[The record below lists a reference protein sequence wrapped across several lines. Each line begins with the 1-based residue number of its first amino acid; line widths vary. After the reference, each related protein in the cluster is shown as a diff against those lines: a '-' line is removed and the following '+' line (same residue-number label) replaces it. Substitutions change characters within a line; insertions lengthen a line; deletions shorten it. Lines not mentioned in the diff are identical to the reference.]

1 MKRDMRKYILRKLV
15 ELIFTLLFVTLLS
28 FLLMRLSSVDPATAY
43 AKRMIGNPTA
53 EQIEKIRIQL
63 GFDKPLLVQY
73 GRWVWDLLHFDLG
86 VSLANGHD
94 VWTDI
99 ATAFPKTLGIVA
111 LASIFQV
118 VFIVIVS
125 CIAFLLPWKLPK
137 KAVRL
142 LCILGVSIP
151 SFYLA
156 TVYLDYFAVQK
167 SLISVA
173 GNTTL
178 LSYISPAICI
188 GVFGASFYTP
198 LLMDALEHESNEDSL
213 DGIEGAI
220 NDGNTLTRNLVLN
233 ASSEI
238 LSDLKVRQAIA
249 YAVNKEEIT
258 KGLTYGYET
267 PATSLFAPGAPYTDI
282 TYNSTWSY
290 DLDKANALLDEAG
303 WVRNESTG
311 IREKDGQQL
320 SLNYTY
326 WTDLSLAQDMALA
339 IKTQLA
345 EVGID
350 VTTTGQ
356 DQMTW
361 WTEGVAG
368 NYDITTWNTEGSYTE
383 PHKFLQE
390 SLGADPH
397 AISLQALEDF
407 QSYSDAVNAFSTS
420 ANPEVVQSA
429 IATAL
434 NVSNDN
440 VIDLPISYSKD
451 LVVYN
456 SSKIAGYTF
465 SSVPQFFEIDN
476 VQPAE

>member
-198 LLMDALEHESNEDSL
+198 LLMDALEHESNEDYAFYARCRGLSEKRL
-213 DGIEGAI
+213 LLCHFFPRAAMG
-220 NDGNTLTRNLVLN
+220 LVPNFLQ
-233 ASSEI
+233 SI
-238 LSDLKVRQAIA
+238 
-249 YAVNKEEIT
+249 
-258 KGLTYGYET
+258 GL
-267 PATSLFAPGAPYTDI
+267 AL
-282 TYNSTWSY
+282 
-290 DLDKANALLDEAG
+290 ANATVIESIFSIPGFGYLIVNHVLDRGVKRG
-303 WVRNESTG
+303 WR
-311 IREKDGQQL
+311 K
-320 SLNYTY
+320 
-326 WTDLSLAQDMALA
+326 
-339 IKTQLA
+339 
-345 EVGID
+345 
-350 VTTTGQ
+350 
-356 DQMTW
+356 
-361 WTEGVAG
+361 
-368 NYDITTWNTEGSYTE
+368 
-383 PHKFLQE
+383 
-390 SLGADPH
+390 
-397 AISLQALEDF
+397 
-407 QSYSDAVNAFSTS
+407 
-420 ANPEVVQSA
+420 
-429 IATAL
+429 
-434 NVSNDN
+434 
-440 VIDLPISYSKD
+440 
-451 LVVYN
+451 
-456 SSKIAGYTF
+456 
-465 SSVPQFFEIDN
+465 
-476 VQPAE
+476 

>member
-198 LLMDALEHESNEDSL
+198 LLMDALEHESNEDYAFYARCRGLSEKRL
-213 DGIEGAI
+213 LLCHFFPRAAMG
-220 NDGNTLTRNLVLN
+220 LVPNFLQ
-233 ASSEI
+233 SI
-238 LSDLKVRQAIA
+238 
-249 YAVNKEEIT
+249 
-258 KGLTYGYET
+258 GL
-267 PATSLFAPGAPYTDI
+267 AL
-282 TYNSTWSY
+282 
-290 DLDKANALLDEAG
+290 ANATVIESIFSIPGFGYLIVNYEIFSKTCLHHAAG
-303 WVRNESTG
+303 HRRVFCRG
-311 IREKDGQQL
+311 RCG
-320 SLNYTY
+320 
-326 WTDLSLAQDMALA
+326 
-339 IKTQLA
+339 
-345 EVGID
+345 
-350 VTTTGQ
+350 
-356 DQMTW
+356 
-361 WTEGVAG
+361 AG
-368 NYDITTWNTEGSYTE
+368 
-383 PHKFLQE
+383 
-390 SLGADPH
+390 
-397 AISLQALEDF
+397 
-407 QSYSDAVNAFSTS
+407 
-420 ANPEVVQSA
+420 
-429 IATAL
+429 
-434 NVSNDN
+434 
-440 VIDLPISYSKD
+440 
-451 LVVYN
+451 
-456 SSKIAGYTF
+456 
-465 SSVPQFFEIDN
+465 
-476 VQPAE
+476 

>member
-1 MKRDMRKYILRKLV
+1 MKQDMRKYILRKLI

-178 LSYISPAICI
+178 LSY
-188 GVFGASFYTP
+188 TP
-198 LLMDALEHESNEDSL
+198 LLMDALEHESNEDYAFYARCRGLSEKRL
-213 DGIEGAI
+213 LLCHFFPRAAMG
-220 NDGNTLTRNLVLN
+220 LVPNFLQ
-233 ASSEI
+233 SI
-238 LSDLKVRQAIA
+238 
-249 YAVNKEEIT
+249 
-258 KGLTYGYET
+258 GL
-267 PATSLFAPGAPYTDI
+267 AL
-282 TYNSTWSY
+282 
-290 DLDKANALLDEAG
+290 ANATVIESIFSIPGFGYLIVNHVLDRDTPMIHAE
-303 WVRNESTG
+303 VFF
-311 IREKDGQQL
+311 L
-320 SLNYTY
+320 
-326 WTDLSLAQDMALA
+326 ALA
-339 IKTQLA
+339 IALCNIAADLVQWAIGRKK
-345 EVGID
+345 
-350 VTTTGQ
+350 
-356 DQMTW
+356 
-361 WTEGVAG
+361 GVA
-368 NYDITTWNTEGSYTE
+368 
-383 PHKFLQE
+383 
-390 SLGADPH
+390 
-397 AISLQALEDF
+397 
-407 QSYSDAVNAFSTS
+407 
-420 ANPEVVQSA
+420 
-429 IATAL
+429 
-434 NVSNDN
+434 
-440 VIDLPISYSKD
+440 
-451 LVVYN
+451 
-456 SSKIAGYTF
+456 
-465 SSVPQFFEIDN
+465 
-476 VQPAE
+476 